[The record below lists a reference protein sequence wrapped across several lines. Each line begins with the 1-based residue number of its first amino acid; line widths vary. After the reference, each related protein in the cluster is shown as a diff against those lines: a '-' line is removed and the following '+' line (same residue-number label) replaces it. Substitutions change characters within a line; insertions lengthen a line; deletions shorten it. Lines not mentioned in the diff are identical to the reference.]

1 MANTVTHATWG
12 VTSTVGAVSG
22 VVTDLSVTTEAQQQ
36 PEYNETG
43 AVIGVVQYDKRISA
57 TATIQVASSVSAPG
71 VGTAVTIG
79 TQTYYVTSATVIQN
93 NKDFRKIQLSL
104 EAWSNCTAVTTATA
118 TVQKPSTN

>member
-1 MANTVTHATWG
+1 MAATVTLATWG
-12 VTSTVGAVSG
+12 VTDTVSAVSG

-43 AVIGVVQYDKRISA
+43 AVIGVVQYDKRLSA
-57 TATIQVASSVSAPG
+57 TATIQVASSVSAPD

-79 TQTYYVTSATVIQN
+79 SQTYYVTSATVLQN

>member
-12 VTSTVGAVSG
+12 VTDTVGTVSG

-36 PEYNETG
+36 PEYNEKG
-43 AVIGVVQYDKRISA
+43 AVIGVVQYDKRLSA

-79 TQTYYVTSATVIQN
+79 SQTYYVTSATVLQN

-104 EAWSNCTAVTTATA
+104 EAWSNCTVVTAATATA
-118 TVQKPSTN
+118 QKPSTN

>member
-1 MANTVTHATWG
+1 MENTVTHATWG
-12 VTSTVGAVSG
+12 VTSTVGTVSG

-36 PEYNETG
+36 PEYNEKG
-43 AVIGVVQYDKRISA
+43 AVIGVVQYDKRLSA
-57 TATIQVASSVSAPG
+57 TATIQVSSSVSAPD

-104 EAWSNCTAVTTATA
+104 EAWSNCTAVTAATATA
-118 TVQKPSTN
+118 PKASTN

>member
-12 VTSTVGAVSG
+12 VTDTVGTVSG

-36 PEYNETG
+36 PEYNEKG
-43 AVIGVVQYDKRISA
+43 AVIGVVQYDKRLSA
-57 TATIQVASSVSAPG
+57 TATIQVARSVSAPD

-79 TQTYYVTSATVIQN
+79 TQTYYVTSATVLQN

-104 EAWSNCTAVTTATA
+104 EAWSNCTAVNDGSGTT
-118 TVQKPSTN
+118 NG